1 MPKKQLRELLDQL
14 DLELDTVHRLDESG
28 REKMKALRAEMQQV
42 LERTAPE
49 RAAEDEGLLDRLR
62 EARDEFGAE
71 HPALT
76 RLLNRIAQTLS
87 NMGI

>member
-14 DLELDTVHRLDESG
+14 DLELDTVHKLDESG
-28 REKMKALRAEMQQV
+28 REKMQALRKEMQQV
-42 LERTAPE
+42 LERTAP
-49 RAAEDEGLLDRLR
+49 AGADEDDGVLDHLR
-62 EARDEFGAE
+62 DARDEFGVE

-87 NMGI
+87 NIGI